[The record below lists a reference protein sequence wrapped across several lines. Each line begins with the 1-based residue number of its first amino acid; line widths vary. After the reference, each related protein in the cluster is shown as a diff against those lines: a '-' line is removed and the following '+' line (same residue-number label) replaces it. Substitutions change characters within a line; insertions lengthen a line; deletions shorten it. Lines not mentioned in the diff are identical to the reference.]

1 MILAVIPARYS
12 SSRFP
17 GKPLAV
23 IAGKTMI
30 QRVWERTKAAE
41 GVDRVVVATDD
52 TRIAEAVVQFGGEV
66 CMTGLH
72 HQTGTERCIE
82 VAQHYPDAELLINV
96 QGDEPFIHPDTI
108 AQLAA
113 APDYEIGTLVRPLTD
128 PADLF
133 NPNVVKVVFSQTGQ
147 ALYFSRHPIPFVRGA
162 EPEQWLQKANYF
174 QHIGLYAFKRSVL
187 ERITH
192 LEASLLEQAESL
204 EQLRWL
210 DQGFRIR
217 VFVTEHSSMG
227 VDTPE
232 DLDKATSRA
241 LRHGYSPIDS
251 MKPNDSVGNQYFK
264 K

>member
-1 MILAVIPARYS
+1 MILAVIPARYA

-17 GKPLAV
+17 GKPLAM

-30 QRVWERTKAAE
+30 QRVWERTKAAK

-52 TRIAEAVVQFGGEV
+52 VRIAEAVVRFGGEV
-66 CMTGLH
+66 CMTDPH
-72 HQTGTERCIE
+72 HQSGTERCME
-82 VAQHYPDAELLINV
+82 VAQQYPDATVLINV

-108 AQLAA
+108 AQLAT
-113 APDYEIGTLVRPLTD
+113 APDYEIGTLVRPLSD

-133 NPNVVKVVFSQTGQ
+133 NPNVVKVVFAQAGQ
-147 ALYFSRHPIPFVRGA
+147 ALYFSRHSIPFVRSA

-187 ERITH
+187 ERIAH
-192 LEASLLEQAESL
+192 LRMSPLEQAESL

-210 DQGFRIR
+210 DQGFGIR
-217 VFVTEHSSMG
+217 VFVTTHTSMG

-232 DLDKATSRA
+232 DLEKATA
-241 LRHGYSPIDS
+241 WAIEQGL
-251 MKPNDSVGNQYFK
+251 
-264 K
+264 